1 MLRLVI
7 GRGCSS
13 SQLLAFHDCGM
24 LTFNVTDGHIKF
36 LQHFS
41 TLDEE
46 EKFWTEMHRSHVMLP
61 FRYSLIGK
69 IVCRAADPNKS
80 LQTEAE
86 LVFQTVTIYKERGRY
101 L

>member
-1 MLRLVI
+1 MLRLVT

-41 TLDEE
+41 TPDEE
-46 EKFWTEMHRSHVMLP
+46 EMFWTELHRSHVMLP
-61 FRYSLIGK
+61 FRYSLIEKIAG
-69 IVCRAADPNKS
+69 IVCRAEQQIPTP
-80 LQTEAE
+80 QTRA
-86 LVFQTVTIYKERGRY
+86 FRS
-101 L
+101 

>member
-1 MLRLVI
+1 
-7 GRGCSS
+7 
-13 SQLLAFHDCGM
+13 M

-61 FRYSLIGK
+61 FRYSLIEKIAG
-69 IVCRAADPNKS
+69 IVCRAADPNLAVKS
-80 LQTEAE
+80 LQK
-86 LVFQTVTIYKERGRY
+86 LN
-101 L
+101 